1 MSIVYKKLIM
11 VRPTKFVEFKFC
23 KSCHKELNYKNFR
36 IVKPLTTGAN
46 KGKLVAWT
54 DIKGGKR
61 FGKCKDCERNRA
73 RDRYSDNPI
82 PQMLSNSTIRAKKKI
97 FHTTMTLLI

>member
-1 MSIVYKKLIM
+1 M

-23 KSCHKELNYKNFR
+23 KSCYKELNYKKFR
-36 IVKPLTTGAN
+36 IVKLLTKGLN

-61 FGKCKDCERNRA
+61 LNKCKDCELKRA

-82 PQMLSNSTIRAKKKI
+82 PQMLSNSRIRAKKKV
-97 FHTTMTLLI
+97 FHTTLTHLI

>member
-1 MSIVYKKLIM
+1 MA
-11 VRPTKFVEFKFC
+11 RPTKFVEFKFC

-61 FGKCKDCERNRA
+61 FGKCKDCELNRA

-82 PQMLSNSTIRAKKKI
+82 PQMLSNSRIRAKKKV
-97 FHTTMTLLI
+97 FHTILTHLI